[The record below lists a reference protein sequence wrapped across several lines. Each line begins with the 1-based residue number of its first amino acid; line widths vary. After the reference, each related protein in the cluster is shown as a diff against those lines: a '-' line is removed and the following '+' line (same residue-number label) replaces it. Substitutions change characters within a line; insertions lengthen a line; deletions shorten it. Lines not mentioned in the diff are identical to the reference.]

1 MKNVSMK
8 KRFSIA
14 SRVVVGLCTALCF
27 ALAIYA
33 HAQSQGTSS
42 TPKGAVMNHATGTFD
57 VKMAPQKPDNPIE
70 EAASIARMTIDKQ
83 WHGDLEATSK
93 GEMLA
98 TPPDAKGSGIYV
110 ALERVTGTLKGRSG
124 SFLLH
129 HTGIMNR
136 GVPELSISVVPDSGT
151 GQLTGITGKV
161 MINIGPDKKH
171 SYDFEYMLPDAQ

>member
-1 MKNVSMK
+1 MKSVNMK
-8 KRFSIA
+8 KRFIA
-14 SRVVVGLCTALCF
+14 SGLVASLSTAICF
-27 ALAIYA
+27 GLAIYA
-33 HAQSQGTSS
+33 HAQSQGPSS
-42 TPKGAVMNHATGTFD
+42 TPKGAVMNHATGPFD

-136 GVPELSISVVPDSGT
+136 GVPELSILVVPDSGT
-151 GQLTGITGKV
+151 GQLTGITGKIT
-161 MINIGPDKKH
+161 INIAPGGKH
-171 SYDFEYMLPDAQ
+171 SYDFEYTLPDAQ